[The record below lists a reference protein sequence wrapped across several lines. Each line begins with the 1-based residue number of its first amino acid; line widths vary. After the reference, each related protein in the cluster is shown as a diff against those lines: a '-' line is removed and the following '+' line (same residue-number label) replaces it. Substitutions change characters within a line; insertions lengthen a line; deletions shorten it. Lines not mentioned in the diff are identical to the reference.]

1 MYLIFDTETTGLPRD
16 YNAPISAL
24 DNWPRM
30 VQIAWQLHDAEGKLI
45 EVKNY
50 IVKPEG
56 YKIPFN
62 AAQVHGITTERAEK
76 EGMPLDW
83 VLQELNRVLQ
93 NTRYTAGHNIEFD
106 LKVVGAELL
115 RKEVESPLLQLPSLD
130 TKEVSTDFCAIPGGK
145 GGKFKWPTLT
155 ELHQKL
161 FQAGFGEAHN
171 AAADVEATARCFLE
185 LIRIGVLPAAQAG
198 LDEAGLAAYR
208 AANPSPIQAI
218 GLNVQPYSPLTE
230 QEVET
235 ETAAAD
241 NSHTAT
247 KGVFEGAFIHL
258 HCHTQYSTLPGVS
271 TAEDLVALAKKHGME
286 AVAMTDHGNMYGAF
300 AFVKAAF
307 KNGIKPI
314 IGCEFYLNKNHQDK
328 SKKDN
333 GYPQVLL
340 AKNKQ
345 GYQNLV
351 KLSSLSFIQG
361 MYYVPRIDRELLQQY
376 KGDLIATTGSISSE
390 IPFLILNVGEH
401 QAEEAF
407 CWWHEQFGDDFYVE
421 LQRHGQPEEDH
432 VNELLLAWA
441 QKYGVKYFA
450 SNNSY
455 YNSKEE
461 SESHDIL
468 LCIIDG
474 VEKSVPIGKGRGF
487 RFGFPN
493 DQYYFKSTDEMAAL
507 FSDLPEALA
516 CTREIADKIEE
527 YPLERNVLLPRFDIP
542 EGFADEDDYLRH
554 LTYEGAKKRYPEL
567 TDEIRERLDFEL
579 ATIKKTGYPGYF
591 LIVQDFTN
599 SAREMG
605 VSVGPGR
612 GSAAGSAVAY
622 CTGITNVDPIAYDLL
637 FERFLN
643 PDRVSM
649 PDIDIDFDDR
659 GREKVMRYVIE
670 KYGQNQV
677 AQIVTYGTMAAKSS
691 IRNTARTLNLSLAEA
706 DVLAKAFPEAVAR
719 TKPFS
724 KRPLRTLVFHPEKI
738 DEAKDELQSDEI
750 KLARDF
756 TEFMKRGGL
765 TAEVL
770 RQAAMLEGA
779 IRNTGTHACGV
790 IITPED
796 LTNLVPVKT
805 AENAEIKL
813 VTQYDNDVAESAG
826 LLKMDFLGLSTLTII
841 NDAIDIIEARN
852 GIRIVPD
859 EIPLD
864 DPKTY
869 ALFQKGETVGIFQ
882 YESVG
887 MQKYLKDLQPDTFA
901 DLIAMNAL
909 FRPGP
914 LKYIPNFINRKHGK
928 EKIEFD
934 LPDMEEFLGETY
946 GITVYQEQVMRLSQK
961 IAGFTKGQADTLR
974 KAMGKKQKD
983 VLDKMKK
990 SFVEGAMEKGH
1001 PADKLEK
1008 IWTDWEAF
1016 AQYAFNKSHST
1027 CYAVVAFHTAYLKA
1041 NYPAEYMAAV
1051 LSNNLNDISKVTF
1064 FMEECRRMGVQV
1076 LGPDINESSY
1086 RFTVNAKGEIRF
1098 GLGGVKGVGEA
1109 AVEAI
1114 VNERKLNGPYKSV
1127 FDVCKRIDL
1136 RQANKKTIESLGY
1149 AGAFDSFPGI
1159 EGNRRMLFHEVDGTN
1174 LLEKAI
1180 RFGNAYQSLKNQA
1193 QSSLFGEAGVV
1204 DIPEPEMIPCEPW
1217 SLLDKLKKEKEVV
1230 GIFITAH
1237 PLDAFKYDISKF
1249 CNVGLRDLE
1258 EKPGKEL
1265 VFAGLVTEVT
1275 YFQDPKTNNETVVC
1289 MVEDYDTVRKLRFKG
1304 DIAMRYKHLMNA
1316 GTALLIRAKYESF
1329 INQQGEE
1336 ISFIKYHG
1344 VELLAEAREKYFN
1357 QMVLKLRTDVVNGSL
1372 LNLLDS
1378 LFTEY
1383 PGKVKLQIQL
1393 WDEQEKLQVQ
1403 LSSKKVKVNP
1413 QNTLLEALE
1422 KLPLAVELM
1431 E

>member
-76 EGMPLDW
+76 EGMPLLW

-93 NTRYTAGHNIEFD
+93 HTRFTAGHNIEFD
-106 LKVVGAELL
+106 LKVVGAALL
-115 RKEVESPLLQLPSLD
+115 RKELESPLLALPSLD

-185 LIRIGVLPAAQAG
+185 LIRLGVLPAAQAG
-198 LDEAGLAAYR
+198 LDEAGITAFR
-208 AANPSPIQAI
+208 VANPSPIEAI
-218 GLNVQPYSPLTE
+218 GLNVQPYSPLAE
-230 QEVET
+230 QEAET
-235 ETAAAD
+235 ETAATD
-241 NSHTAT
+241 MGQTAA

-271 TAEDLVALAKKHGME
+271 TAEDLVSLAKKHGME

-314 IGCEFYLNKNHQDK
+314 IGCEFYLTKNHQDK

-361 MYYVPRIDRELLQQY
+361 MYYVPRIDRELLQRY

-390 IPFLILNVGEH
+390 IPYLILNVGEH

-441 QKYGVKYFA
+441 HKYGVKYFA
-450 SNNSY
+450 ANNSY

-542 EGFADEDDYLRH
+542 EGFADEDDYLRY

-599 SAREMG
+599 SARQMG

-643 PDRVSM
+643 PDRISM

-706 DVLAKAFPEAVAR
+706 DVLAKAFPEAIAR

-724 KRPLRTLVFHPEKI
+724 KSPLRTLVFHPEKI
-738 DEAKDELQSDEI
+738 DEAKDELQSDEL

-1051 LSNNLNDISKVTF
+1051 LSNNLNDIGKVTF

-1149 AGAFDSFPGI
+1149 AGAFLASKATGVCCFTKLTAPTCS
-1159 EGNRRMLFHEVDGTN
+1159 RRPSALAM
-1174 LLEKAI
+1174 
-1180 RFGNAYQSLKNQA
+1180 
-1193 QSSLFGEAGVV
+1193 
-1204 DIPEPEMIPCEPW
+1204 P
-1217 SLLDKLKKEKEVV
+1217 
-1230 GIFITAH
+1230 
-1237 PLDAFKYDISKF
+1237 IS
-1249 CNVGLRDLE
+1249 R
-1258 EKPGKEL
+1258 
-1265 VFAGLVTEVT
+1265 
-1275 YFQDPKTNNETVVC
+1275 
-1289 MVEDYDTVRKLRFKG
+1289 
-1304 DIAMRYKHLMNA
+1304 
-1316 GTALLIRAKYESF
+1316 
-1329 INQQGEE
+1329 
-1336 ISFIKYHG
+1336 
-1344 VELLAEAREKYFN
+1344 
-1357 QMVLKLRTDVVNGSL
+1357 
-1372 LNLLDS
+1372 
-1378 LFTEY
+1378 
-1383 PGKVKLQIQL
+1383 
-1393 WDEQEKLQVQ
+1393 
-1403 LSSKKVKVNP
+1403 
-1413 QNTLLEALE
+1413 
-1422 KLPLAVELM
+1422 
-1431 E
+1431 